1 MFRKGKRKKI
11 VLCSRTKLGSLQEM
25 YKKAGSTFELFAFA
39 GINLLLFFLPFSL
52 LKLPIDVIQKFYY
65 HAKVTSLLSTEGS
78 IYYRLLERG
87 RDFQISS

>member
-39 GINLLLFFLPFSL
+39 GINLLLFFFAVL
-52 LKLPIDVIQKFYY
+52 V
-65 HAKVTSLLSTEGS
+65 A
-78 IYYRLLERG
+78 
-87 RDFQISS
+87 